1 MQKSTKNMSF
11 SSMITYILIITI
23 NHDDDMLQP
32 LPWAI
37 SSVQQWAAPSSLLLA
52 SPTPPPCC
60 RWTPPPSCSCSFKF
74 TLSLQSFSHI
84 LTNCQHVAGVGSGR
98 AGSRLGCSRA
108 LLQAVPGIH
117 KIDLIALELNLQQFE
132 GCCLSLLQ
140 AFPRIHKLGIKLA
153 TVWREGCCLFLISLT
168 GSPTNT
174 HDWANCLLGVPSDKL
189 RKDITRK
196 RTLTFGHPGP
206 LFSDIKN
213 NVLMM
218 MMMMLAM
225 IIMMVIFLI
234 MMTKVTKNI
243 ITVKLE

>member
-1 MQKSTKNMSF
+1 MMTCCSLCPGQFHRSNSGRPPRHCSWLHQHHPLAAGGPLLPPVHVLSNSPFLSNHSHTFSPIVNMF
-11 SSMITYILIITI
+11 
-23 NHDDDMLQP
+23 
-32 LPWAI
+32 
-37 SSVQQWAAPSSLLLA
+37 
-52 SPTPPPCC
+52 
-60 RWTPPPSCSCSFKF
+60 
-74 TLSLQSFSHI
+74 
-84 LTNCQHVAGVGSGR
+84 HVAGVGSGR

-117 KIDLIALELNLQQFE
+117 KIELIALELNLQQFE

-189 RKDITRK
+189 REDINRK